1 MPIQVEIVSPEKVL
15 VSKRVDMAVVPSVEG
30 DLAAMEEH
38 APMIVLLRG
47 GLVTLYHGDAVTDT
61 LYVAGGFAEI
71 TADRCTVL
79 ADDAVPPGEI
89 DRADADKRL
98 ADAEASWNGID
109 MADLAAVP
117 AAADRLQVAQSR
129 VEAAASV

>member
-1 MPIQVEIVSPEKVL
+1 MPIKVEIVSPEKIL
-15 VSKRVDMAVVPSVEG
+15 VSKSVDMAVVPSVEG
-30 DLAAMEEH
+30 DLAAMEQH

-47 GLVTLYHGDAVTDT
+47 GVVSLYEGDEVTDQ

-89 DRADADKRL
+89 DRGDAEKRL
-98 ADAEASWNGID
+98 ADAQDEWDGVD
-109 MADLAAVP
+109 MTNLDAVP
-117 AAADRLQVAQSR
+117 KAADRLQVAQSR
-129 VEAAASV
+129 VDAISQV

>member
-1 MPIQVEIVSPEKVL
+1 MPIQVEIVSPEKIL
-15 VSKRVDMAVVPSVEG
+15 VSKSVDMAVVPSVEG
-30 DLAAMEEH
+30 DLAAMPEH

-47 GLVTLYHGDAVTDT
+47 GLVTLYQGDTVTDT
-61 LYVAGGFAEI
+61 LFVAGGFAEI

-98 ADAEASWNGID
+98 ADANEAWNGVD
-109 MADLAAVP
+109 MTDIGTVP

-129 VEAAASV
+129 VDAASSV